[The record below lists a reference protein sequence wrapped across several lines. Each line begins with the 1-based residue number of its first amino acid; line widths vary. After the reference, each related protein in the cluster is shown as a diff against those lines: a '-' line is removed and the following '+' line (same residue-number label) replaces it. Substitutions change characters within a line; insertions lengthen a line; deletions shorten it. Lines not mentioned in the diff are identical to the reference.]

1 MKYDIGDLL
10 NSWPF
15 DPDEFIARRI
25 TARDG
30 SEKIQIRIDMGMLQL
45 AVEGRPDGHRPHGAE
60 SLLQH
65 YRSSLPVRSSSR
77 GGASRGD
84 ASRGDLGRN
93 DINRGDINRSGG
105 AELDEDA
112 CEDLFQEAWQ
122 YYQRYLALFY
132 LEDYAGVTH
141 DTGHNLAI
149 FDLVQEYADSDEV
162 KWYFEQYFPHA
173 VMMQARAGAMEVLEN
188 KDYPAALRHVQK
200 GIDRIE
206 EFLGEW
212 EGEGGDVMEE
222 EFPELTFLR
231 DWYEELEKERPL
243 SPKEQLEHDLT
254 VAVEAENFEEAA
266 RLRDKLRTLR
276 PAFLNANPQRSGA

>member
-1 MKYDIGDLL
+1 MSVFGKKMKYDIGDLL

-45 AVEGRPDGHRPHGAE
+45 DVEGRPDGHRPHGAE
-60 SLLQH
+60 SLLHH
-65 YRSSLPVRSSSR
+65 YRGALPPGDTR
-77 GGASRGD
+77 GPSGD
-84 ASRGDLGRN
+84 V
-93 DINRGDINRSGG
+93 
-105 AELDEDA
+105 EFDEDV

-132 LEDYAGVTH
+132 LEDYQGVDD

-149 FDLVQEYADSDEV
+149 FDLVQEHADSDEV

-173 VMMQARAGAMEVLEN
+173 VMMQARARAMRVLGDD
-188 KDYPAALRHVQK
+188 DYPKALRHVQAA
-200 GIDRIE
+200 IDRIE
-206 EFLGEW
+206 EFLGDL
-212 EGEGGDVMEE
+212 EGDGGDVMDE

-276 PAFLNANPQRSGA
+276 PKFLIAKVERSG